1 MSLHN
6 KTAIVTGAGQGI
18 GFAIV
23 QQLLEKGARVLL
35 NDSDAA
41 LAAKAV
47 ATLMA
52 GDSLTEG
59 STVPPGST
67 AAASAASPSPAE
79 AAAIPTTDPSPAE
92 ARFAPR
98 CIALAGDA
106 GDTAFVREMVDT
118 AVRTFGRLDI
128 VVANAGLTFFGDF
141 FDYEPA
147 AFAQVMQLN
156 LSGSFF
162 LAQAAARQMRGQG
175 EGGSIVFMSSV
186 TGHQAHR
193 HLTAYGMSKAALE
206 MLARGLVVELSPFGI
221 TVNAVAPGATLTER
235 TALDAGYANTWREL
249 TPMGRAATPGDIAN
263 AVLFLAGPEARH
275 ITGQTLV
282 VDGGWSA
289 VSPGPDA

>member
-1 MSLHN
+1 MSLQH

-47 ATLMA
+47 ATLTA
-52 GDSLTEG
+52 GASPAEG
-59 STVPPGST
+59 STVPPGRT
-67 AAASAASPSPAE
+67 AAASAAA
-79 AAAIPTTDPSPAE
+79 PSPAE
-92 ARFAPR
+92 ARFVPR

-235 TALDAGYANTWREL
+235 TAADPDYEATWQRL
-249 TPMGRAATPGDIAN
+249 TPMGRPSMPVDIAE
-263 AVLFLAGPEARH
+263 AVLFLVGPGARQ

-282 VDGGWSA
+282 VDGGWSV